1 MSGHSK
7 WSTIKRQKGAKDAAR
22 GALFTKLGNAI
33 AVAAKGGGDPE
44 TNFMLRLAIDKAKAS
59 KMPLANIQRSG
70 DRGSGK
76 MAGVQ
81 IHEVTYEG
89 YGPKGV
95 AIIVEAATDNIN
107 RTLPDVR
114 LAFSKHGGRIA
125 EQGAVAFQFH
135 RKGLIRIKGQG
146 EDLMLQLMDLGI
158 DDVSD
163 EEGEMVIY
171 TDQKE
176 LAKVRDQIKDQ
187 GLEILEA
194 ELTYV
199 PDVTVDIED
208 KETAGKIIRLMDAL
222 EDIDDVTNTYTN
234 FDIPEEL
241 VD

>member
-1 MSGHSK
+1 
-7 WSTIKRQKGAKDAAR
+7 
-22 GALFTKLGNAI
+22 
-33 AVAAKGGGDPE
+33 
-44 TNFMLRLAIDKAKAS
+44 
-59 KMPLANIQRSG
+59 
-70 DRGSGK
+70 
-76 MAGVQ
+76 
-81 IHEVTYEG
+81 
-89 YGPKGV
+89 
-95 AIIVEAATDNIN
+95 
-107 RTLPDVR
+107 
-114 LAFSKHGGRIA
+114 
-125 EQGAVAFQFH
+125 
-135 RKGLIRIKGQG
+135 
-146 EDLMLQLMDLGI
+146 MDLGI